1 MKNIKQIPK
10 CTRIIKK
17 IYFKPVSNWQQ
28 FHLSCDSFNKAWF
41 RVNFLMWQKVD
52 VQNFM
57 IVIVHFYSE
66 KKRTMADNKFRP
78 ACHWLDIKMWSWHY
92 VQLTPFTI
100 FVILV
105 IVTAIIKIKIGKRS
119 VHLREVLLQISYAGA
134 SWWIPWSWS
143 VSYEKG
149 EGNAKQ
155 LENLQF
161 DKLTHQS

>member
-1 MKNIKQIPK
+1 MYIFYLKKTWWKVWIFRPIYLCKDLPYIFYFIFSRFLRFFPTRPPPWNTLILRHPVLTHIW
-10 CTRIIKK
+10 RIIE
-17 IYFKPVSNWQQ
+17 
-28 FHLSCDSFNKAWF
+28 
-41 RVNFLMWQKVD
+41 
-52 VQNFM
+52 
-57 IVIVHFYSE
+57 VIS
-66 KKRTMADNKFRP
+66 TMADNKFRP
-78 ACHWLDIKMWSWHY
+78 ACHWVDITMWSWHY
-92 VQLTPFTI
+92 VQLTQFSI

-119 VHLREVLLQISYAGA
+119 VHQREVLLQISYASA
-134 SWWIPWSWS
+134 SWS

>member
-1 MKNIKQIPK
+1 
-10 CTRIIKK
+10 
-17 IYFKPVSNWQQ
+17 
-28 FHLSCDSFNKAWF
+28 
-41 RVNFLMWQKVD
+41 
-52 VQNFM
+52 
-57 IVIVHFYSE
+57 
-66 KKRTMADNKFRP
+66 
-78 ACHWLDIKMWSWHY
+78 MWSCHY
-92 VQLTPFTI
+92 VQLTPFLI

-119 VHLREVLLQISYAGA
+119 AHQREVLLQISYASA
-134 SWWIPWSWS
+134 SWS